1 MMKKIVLGVVVAAIA
16 VSMVPTASAS
26 CIPAKNASTYA
37 NGGQAYWHSS
47 IPGSDSSTL
56 VGQTWQLGAPG
67 TWNGAGGAVPCADF
81 LYFLPG
87 NPNINLNLNLGGCGA
102 GCPATGSTL
111 AILAQNR
118 GPVGTEFLLATV
130 TEKLTGD
137 TFYDY
142 AEQGDHNMVSLGRP
156 RVASSSRTGTTVN
169 LNVQIPALSG
179 GLYGPNAA
187 SAVTGYRILSQSS
200 ATNPGRNAAS
210 FTTTL
215 ATVAAPGGAAVPSTP
230 VTVDC
235 SNIANDQWIVAQL
248 TFENGAVFS
257 NAVSEATQVKC
268 NPALADPKYKIV
280 PKKGVPKN
288 VNPNNQ

>member
-1 MMKKIVLGVVVAAIA
+1 MMKKIVLGVVVAAVAIA
-16 VSMVPTASAS
+16 IVPTASAS
-26 CIPAKNASTYA
+26 CNPAKNASTYA
-37 NGGQAYWHSS
+37 NGTSAYWHSS
-47 IPGSDSSTL
+47 IPGSDSNTL
-56 VGQTWQLGAPG
+56 VGRSWQLGAAG
-67 TWNGAGGAVPCADF
+67 NWDSTGGAVPCADF
-81 LYFLPG
+81 LYYSAG
-87 NPNINLNLNLGGCGA
+87 GINLNLNLGGCGS
-102 GCPATGSTL
+102 GCPGTGSTI
-111 AILAQNR
+111 AVLAQNR

-130 TEKLTGD
+130 TETLTGN
-137 TFYDY
+137 TFFDY
-142 AEQGDHNMVSLGRP
+142 AVQGDHNMVTLPRP
-156 RVASSSRTGTTVN
+156 RVVSSSRTGTTVN

-187 SAVTGYRILSQSS
+187 SAITGYRILTQSS

-248 TFENGAVFS
+248 NFESGAVVS